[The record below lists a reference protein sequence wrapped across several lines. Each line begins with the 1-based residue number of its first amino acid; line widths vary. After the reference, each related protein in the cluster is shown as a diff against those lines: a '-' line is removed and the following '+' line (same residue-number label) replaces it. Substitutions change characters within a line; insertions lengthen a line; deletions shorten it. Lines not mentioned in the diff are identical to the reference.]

1 MTSPAVPRRPGTAAR
16 ACVLALCLLFGARL
30 SADDPFGVAGGIG
43 ERALVAEGDVDLR
56 GGAVVDSV
64 GLLGTSSGRGRG
76 HVVAGGDLRL
86 SGRARVDGDARFG
99 PTSRMEKAGSSS
111 VSGVTGPLPAPL
123 APAAIDLVKLAA
135 ELEVANDNA
144 RIPSTSL
151 GRSPLTGP
159 ASRTLVVGE
168 GDRLELPEGT
178 YSLDGLS
185 LEGSA
190 VVTVRGSVRVL
201 VRGPVRLSGRS
212 RLNPESGAFR
222 LRLWSTGSDFVVE
235 GDASLRA
242 FVYAPS
248 ASASLVGDTLLCGGL
263 RAASVRLDGQ
273 ARVTRLVEDI
283 PPLTAS
289 FTEAGAPIANGATF
303 SRPARPEAT
312 PSPRVPVPEMALL
325 LDGAP
330 FRSGDV
336 VSSLGDHALVARLRD
351 TWGRDAEASVAFR
364 IVEPAGEAPRLAI
377 LSPAAGKVLGAGP
390 VDVSGSAGTSVSVDV
405 DGVPAVV
412 SNGGFAARG
421 VPLVEGPN
429 SLVASGRD
437 AQGRGGTARA
447 TVFLDTAPPSIAIL
461 EGGLPLLEGRVFA
474 RAVVPVVS
482 VVEANPAVTTSSL
495 DGVPFLS
502 GTPVTTEREHELV
515 VFSEDRAGNR
525 ATESVRFRVDT
536 TPPAVAITQP
546 SPGSVVRSLPAA
558 LAGTCGPDAVRVS
571 SAGRGTTPANGTFEL
586 TDFPFVEGRRT
597 VAVTAFDAAGNAATA
612 TAAYVVDVA
621 SPALAITSPAEGAIL
636 GTGPVLVR
644 GTATDATLESVTV
657 DGFAATVSSGGDFSA
672 GPFSRADGP
681 GSFTASAVDAA
692 GRTSTAKVNVTVDT
706 VPPVVSV
713 RVAATGAVLAPGAL
727 LSVAPVLDVVVA
739 DATTPDRTTTS
750 VRVDGAAYAGGA
762 IAGEGSHGI
771 DVVATDGAGN
781 VAAVSLSFTL
791 DTSAPVFVDLLP
803 AEGWVGRT
811 ATITVS
817 GRVSADAASVTVNGL
832 AAALAGGAFSRD
844 GVALLEGPNVVA
856 LRAEDGAGNAGT
868 ATLRLGLDTTPPA
881 IAFSGPAA
889 GSLLGALTA
898 DARGTVADSNLES
911 VSVDGVVADV
921 DGGGF
926 SRAGVPLVEGPN
938 TLTATARDRAGNTA
952 SATVAITADS
962 KPPVVSIGAPLAG
975 AVLGTSPVVVT
986 GGVTDAHLD
995 SVSVDGVVA
1004 SLEPAGRYRA
1014 EVPLA
1019 EGRATLVVTARDA
1032 LGHGSTASVA
1042 VTLDTAAP
1050 AVTITSPAD
1059 GARFRTTP

>member
-1 MTSPAVPRRPGTAAR
+1 
-16 ACVLALCLLFGARL
+16 
-30 SADDPFGVAGGIG
+30 
-43 ERALVAEGDVDLR
+43 
-56 GGAVVDSV
+56 
-64 GLLGTSSGRGRG
+64 
-76 HVVAGGDLRL
+76 
-86 SGRARVDGDARFG
+86 
-99 PTSRMEKAGSSS
+99 
-111 VSGVTGPLPAPL
+111 
-123 APAAIDLVKLAA
+123 
-135 ELEVANDNA
+135 
-144 RIPSTSL
+144 
-151 GRSPLTGP
+151 
-159 ASRTLVVGE
+159 
-168 GDRLELPEGT
+168 
-178 YSLDGLS
+178 
-185 LEGSA
+185 
-190 VVTVRGSVRVL
+190 
-201 VRGPVRLSGRS
+201 
-212 RLNPESGAFR
+212 
-222 LRLWSTGSDFVVE
+222 
-235 GDASLRA
+235 
-242 FVYAPS
+242 
-248 ASASLVGDTLLCGGL
+248 
-263 RAASVRLDGQ
+263 
-273 ARVTRLVEDI
+273 
-283 PPLTAS
+283 
-289 FTEAGAPIANGATF
+289 
-303 SRPARPEAT
+303 
-312 PSPRVPVPEMALL
+312 MALL

-571 SAGRGTTPANGTFEL
+571 SAGRSTTPANGAFEL

-612 TAAYVVDVA
+612 TAAYVVDLA

-1004 SLEPAGRYRA
+1004 ALRGAGLKQNDPRHAREWLTEWLEDGVLAEACEFIRQRFQTEFYQGSPGVPVPMRTGDIPAQAGEPDGRPRFAALGERIAVERGGDRRRRAGDVEQDRAARAAVDAA
-1014 EVPLA
+1014 EVDAGDERQRLVDVPLERERDQDRHGHRHRQA
-1019 EGRATLVVTARDA
+1019 GDRPDVDAREGPCRREEEQVRARPRHEEVGDGFGHRYFSSVPARVTARPSA
-1032 LGHGSTASVA
+1032 RR
-1042 VTLDTAAP
+1042 P
-1050 AVTITSPAD
+1050 AVLPRMRS
-1059 GARFRTTP
+1059 GRSRR